1 MYFDEE
7 SEPLQPKR
15 KKRKR
20 KAEKTKKV
28 NAKTR
33 QEAYEDFWNDN
44 DDVTNEES
52 DVQVKDESGEVPDVE
67 DEPVSKQPR
76 KRRLTK
82 RGNEVAGLKCETS
95 TGDFSG
101 LQPWCSEEKLAELK
115 EELFSFPQDE
125 SLRDPTLKH
134 QCGLCVKGFNKK
146 FKLDQVQQH
155 LLLKLGMVEQL
166 CSFFTAQE
174 KTLCK
179 VQR

>member
-7 SEPLQPKR
+7 CEPLQPKR

-28 NAKTR
+28 NSKQR

-44 DDVTNEES
+44 DDEDT

-76 KRRLTK
+76 KKRLTK

-155 LLLKLGMVEQL
+155 K
-166 CSFFTAQE
+166 
-174 KTLCK
+174 
-179 VQR
+179 